1 MVMVLAEHRENE
13 LRDITFEMLIKA
25 SELAEEADTKV
36 TAVLLAEDASEFIE
50 ELKPWADEIL
60 VDEDSKYETF
70 NSDVYQQALGE
81 LIEEREPEIIMIG
94 HSAQGM
100 DLAPALSTDVDVP
113 LSTSVTD
120 INWEDD
126 EIVTEREVYG
136 GKVNS
141 EVRFNAEDPY
151 MVTVQAASF
160 EASEAPGLDGSVVE
174 IDPTIDESQVFK
186 KFLEF
191 VEPEAGAVDITAS
204 NLLVSVG
211 RGIEDEDNLDIIE
224 DLADAMGADISGSR
238 PVIDNGW
245 LPDDRQVGQ
254 SGKTVTPN
262 LYLAIGISGASQHI
276 IGMKGADTIVAINK
290 DPDAP
295 IFEEADYG
303 IVDDLFDVVPELTS
317 TIKEEYS

>member
-1 MVMVLAEHRENE
+1 MVMVLAEHREGE
-13 LRDITFEMLIKA
+13 FRDITFEMLTKA
-25 SELAEEADTKV
+25 AELADEADTKV
-36 TAVLLAEDASEFIE
+36 AAVLLADDASDFVD
-50 ELKPWADEIL
+50 ELEPWADEIL

-70 NSDVYQQALGE
+70 NSDIYEQALAD
-81 LIEEREPEIIMIG
+81 LVDEREPEIIMIA
-94 HSAQGM
+94 HSSQGM
-100 DLAPALSTDVDVP
+100 DLSPSLATELDIP
-113 LSTSVTD
+113 LSTSVID

-126 EIVTEREVYG
+126 EIATEREVYG
-136 GKVNS
+136 GKINS
-141 EVRFNAEDPY
+141 EVRFNAEGPY

-160 EASEAPGLDGSVVE
+160 EADEAPGLDGNVIE
-174 IDPTIDESQVFK
+174 IDPTIEDSQVFK

-204 NLLVSVG
+204 ELLVSVG

-224 DLADAMGADISGSR
+224 DLADAMGADVSGSR

-254 SGKTVTPN
+254 SGKTVTPK
-262 LYLAIGISGASQHI
+262 LYLAVGISGASQHV

-303 IVDDLFDVVPELTS
+303 IVDDLFDVVPELES
-317 TIKEEYS
+317 IIKEEYS